1 MFPESFG
8 GLWQKQLPHADFKPK
23 YTKSQSFKE
32 ERMSKD
38 IFRVEI
44 FQNKCYNDVMIYEI
58 ADLKIKI
65 DNPDMYTEKTFRD
78 FVSSSEYFDFDVSV
92 SENQIEEERKSQP
105 SLPDIPPDKTR
116 EYLKSVALFRALC
129 GKLPILDRFLLHSS
143 VVEVNGGCYAF
154 LGRSGAGK
162 TTHSLLWLKYLSEAK
177 ILSGD
182 KPVVACENDRLIVY
196 GTPWKGKEKFGEK
209 GKAELKGICFIE
221 QAKENSIVKLTSS
234 EISERLFSQVYFPD
248 APVAVAKTLNFCDKI
263 TEEIPA
269 YLLKCDISKEAF
281 RLAYSA
287 LTGNGKSQ

>member
-1 MFPESFG
+1 
-8 GLWQKQLPHADFKPK
+8 
-23 YTKSQSFKE
+23 
-32 ERMSKD
+32 
-38 IFRVEI
+38 
-44 FQNKCYNDVMIYEI
+44 MIYEI

-65 DNPDMYTEKTFRD
+65 DNPDIYTEKTFRD
-78 FVSSSEYFDFDVSV
+78 FVTSSEYFDFDVSV
-92 SENQIEEERKSQP
+92 SENRIEEERKLQP
-105 SLPDIPPDKTR
+105 SLPDLPPDKMR
-116 EYLKSVALFRALC
+116 EYLKSV
-129 GKLPILDRFLLHSS
+129 
-143 VVEVNGGCYAF
+143 AF

-162 TTHSLLWLKYLSEAK
+162 TTHSLLWLKYLPEAK

-182 KPVVACENDRLIVY
+182 KPVVACENDRFIVY

-287 LTGNGKSQ
+287 LTGNGKS